1 MISNCFKLCRRAE
14 DYQSGEISFTLAV
27 RGMGE
32 KREVETHWYDMKPN
46 NGLTALHPP
55 WARSDREQETR
66 ESEVGDRKRWIY

>member
-14 DYQSGEISFTLAV
+14 DDQSGEISFTLAV

-32 KREVETHWYDMKPN
+32 KRGAETQWYDMKPN

-55 WARSDREQETR
+55 WARADREQETR